1 MVELIVVCVVGAL
14 IVCGWIALCI
24 DCQKGVVKGL
34 LMATGIPF
42 MIISIIGLFVYV
54 AYCFHTVIN

>member
-14 IVCGWIALCI
+14 IVFGWIAICI

-34 LMATGIPF
+34 IMAIGLPF
-42 MIISIIGLFVYV
+42 MVISMIGLFVYV
-54 AYCFHTVIN
+54 AYCFHTVIS

>member
-1 MVELIVVCVVGAL
+1 MVELMVVCVVSAL

-34 LMATGIPF
+34 LMAAGIPF